1 MTKKYNLK
9 KKASDTESIT
19 DKTIKKNRNEMDI
32 SNEKLGTT
40 EKNINLS
47 LPIKNKDN
55 TVPFN
60 VQLDAARKNKIERQI
75 IEAKM
80 DDKEVAFG
88 TQKDSMMDINE
99 ETKKYVDKKE
109 ADFKAAEKG
118 AKSDTAFW
126 DKYVGVNLEGE
137 KTKVTKNIPDSDT
150 QLPNKDAAEIEAVL
164 KDADAMIYHI
174 YATAHSQDRDLKDE
188 EKQQIIDIESGKAR
202 FMASKM
208 IEPVKR

>member
-9 KKASDTESIT
+9 KKASDTESLV
-19 DKTIKKNRNEMDI
+19 DKAIKENRNKMDI
-32 SNEKLGTT
+32 SNEKQGTT

-60 VQLDAARKNKIERQI
+60 VQLNAARKNKNETQI
-75 IEAKM
+75 IEARM

-99 ETKKYVDKKE
+99 ETKKHVDKKE
-109 ADFKAAEKG
+109 ADFKKAEKDTK
-118 AKSDTAFW
+118 ADTAFW
-126 DKYVGVNLEGE
+126 DKYVGVDLEGE
-137 KTKVTKNIPDSDT
+137 KTKVTKNIPDSAT

-174 YATAHSQDRDLKDE
+174 YATARSQDRDLEEE
-188 EKQQIIDIESGKAR
+188 EKQQIVDIESGKAR

-208 IEPVKR
+208 IEPVRR

>member
-19 DKTIKKNRNEMDI
+19 DKTIEKNRNEMDI

-60 VQLDAARKNKIERQI
+60 VQLNAARKNKVESQI
-75 IEAKM
+75 IEARM

-99 ETKKYVDKKE
+99 ETKKHVDKKE
-109 ADFKAAEKG
+109 ADFKAAEKNT
-118 AKSDTAFW
+118 KSDTAFW
-126 DKYVGVNLEGE
+126 DKYVGVDLEGK
-137 KTKVTKNIPDSDT
+137 KTKVTKNIPDSAT

-174 YATAHSQDRDLKDE
+174 YATAHSQDRDLEEE
-188 EKQQIIDIESGKAR
+188 EKQKIIDIESGKAR

-208 IEPVKR
+208 IEPVRR